1 MTHHARRFVAAAIV
15 ATVLPCA
22 QASRATRRTPVV
34 VAVEKTAPAVANIST
49 EEVVIQGYRD
59 PYWGSRDRFFHDMF
73 DDFFGRY
80 YYRKAKVAK
89 PLGSG
94 VLIDPDGYAVT
105 NEHVISRATNIK
117 VHLSGSKT
125 IYDATLVSSD
135 AEQDLAVIKIN
146 SDKPLPFIRMGTSK
160 DLMPGETVVAIGNPF
175 GYESSVTTGV
185 LSATGRDIQ
194 VPTSKGNIV
203 YKNLIQTTALINPG
217 NSGGPLINMDGELIG
232 INTAIRA
239 DAQGIGFAIPV
250 DKVREV
256 VATLF
261 SFQVKKKLWLGA
273 TVEAGK
279 AGVVVKSVYD
289 QSPAQAAG
297 LRKGDVI
304 VQADGASVRDLFG
317 YAKYMFKRR
326 VGDTVRLAVD
336 RHGKRRT
343 VAVKLQAVPKPS
355 GEKLA
360 QKKLGLTVQTLT
372 PALARRL
379 RMRLGEGVLTV
390 DLQPGSPGDEA
401 GLKSGDVI
409 VQIGRYLV
417 RNVDELGT
425 VLEAIPAGAVVQVI
439 VVRQGSLGRTRIQ
452 VR

>member
-1 MTHHARRFVAAAIV
+1 
-15 ATVLPCA
+15 
-22 QASRATRRTPVV
+22 
-34 VAVEKTAPAVANIST
+34 
-49 EEVVIQGYRD
+49 
-59 PYWGSRDRFFHDMF
+59 
-73 DDFFGRY
+73 
-80 YYRKAKVAK
+80 
-89 PLGSG
+89 
-94 VLIDPDGYAVT
+94 
-105 NEHVISRATNIK
+105 
-117 VHLSGSKT
+117 
-125 IYDATLVSSD
+125 
-135 AEQDLAVIKIN
+135 
-146 SDKPLPFIRMGTSK
+146 
-160 DLMPGETVVAIGNPF
+160 VAIGNPF

-185 LSATGRDIQ
+185 LSATGRDLQ

-203 YKNLIQTTALINPG
+203 YKNLVQTTALINPG
-217 NSGGPLINMDGELIG
+217 NSGGPLINIDGELIG

-279 AGVVVKSVYD
+279 AGVVVKTVHD
-289 QSPAQAAG
+289 RSPAQAAG

-304 VQADGASVRDLFG
+304 VQADGAPVGDLLG

-336 RHGKRRT
+336 RRGKRRT
-343 VAVKLQAVPKPS
+343 VAIKLQAVPKPS

-360 QKKLGLTVQTLT
+360 QAKLGLTVQTLT

-379 RMRLGEGVLTV
+379 RMRLGEGVLIV
-390 DLQPGSPGDEA
+390 DLQPGSPGDKA

-425 VLEAIPAGAVVQVI
+425 LLEAIPAGAVVQVV
-439 VVRQGSLGRTRIQ
+439 VVRRGSLGRTRIQ